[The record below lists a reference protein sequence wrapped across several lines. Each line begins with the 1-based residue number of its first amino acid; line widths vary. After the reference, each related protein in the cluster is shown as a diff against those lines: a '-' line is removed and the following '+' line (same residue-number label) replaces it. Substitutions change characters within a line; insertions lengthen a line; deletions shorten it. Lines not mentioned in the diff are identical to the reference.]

1 LSTGR
6 NYGLQY
12 AKGEYITYPDDD
24 DIIFDHHFEMLV
36 NYLDRHPEV
45 GLVKSRAEIFFPNE
59 TLGHNIM
66 GCGYEGYGA
75 LWAMMHRRSDLKKVG
90 YFNSRLKVAQDTDF
104 ILNFYNFCTKKQI
117 QTLACITAQYTI
129 HGKNMVITREQRLN
143 EEMDYIF
150 TKRLKK
156 ALKRQEMKKDY
167 FITLLFMYYEHYQRY
182 KKVFLKLAEI
192 FFIQY
197 PSVGSA
203 YSLSLA
209 YYGIRKISKAIGFAH
224 RATSIQIKKQNE
236 KEFIYYRRLKGFAF
250 ALLGK
255 LYAHKRKYGQAIK
268 YFLSG
273 LNFIPNNFMLKLEL
287 FHAYLDSGKEGLA
300 LEIYKK
306 ISNRISES
314 YLKGVICLYK
324 KDYLNAEKNFNKIRA
339 IDKSIEYRLC
349 SSLGKLYYHTNRKN
363 KAEKYLARAWTLEKS
378 TYFYVLYNRK
388 IFSLQKNKRCFDKFL
403 EKVNFGL
410 PFMSI
415 VKGLV
420 GRRKRIH

>member
-1 LSTGR
+1 
-6 NYGLQY
+6 
-12 AKGEYITYPDDD
+12 
-24 DIIFDHHFEMLV
+24 
-36 NYLDRHPEV
+36 
-45 GLVKSRAEIFFPNE
+45 
-59 TLGHNIM
+59 
-66 GCGYEGYGA
+66 
-75 LWAMMHRRSDLKKVG
+75 
-90 YFNSRLKVAQDTDF
+90 
-104 ILNFYNFCTKKQI
+104 
-117 QTLACITAQYTI
+117 
-129 HGKNMVITREQRLN
+129 
-143 EEMDYIF
+143 
-150 TKRLKK
+150 
-156 ALKRQEMKKDY
+156 
-167 FITLLFMYYEHYQRY
+167 
-182 KKVFLKLAEI
+182 
-192 FFIQY
+192 
-197 PSVGSA
+197 
-203 YSLSLA
+203 
-209 YYGIRKISKAIGFAH
+209 
-224 RATSIQIKKQNE
+224 
-236 KEFIYYRRLKGFAF
+236 
-250 ALLGK
+250 
-255 LYAHKRKYGQAIK
+255 
-268 YFLSG
+268 
-273 LNFIPNNFMLKLEL
+273 
-287 FHAYLDSGKEGLA
+287 